1 MSGRVSAV
9 QMTSTRYHMARAR
22 GEQTSSERF
31 GALVFTRAVMRSMLP
46 GRVYD
51 NLVAAMDGR
60 GKIDPAHADIVAEA
74 MKDWAMSHGAT
85 HFTHWFQP
93 LTGATAEKHDS
104 FIEWS
109 GDERVIERFSG
120 KSLIQGEPDAS
131 SFPSG
136 GLRTT
141 WEARGHTGWDPTS
154 PPFLWKGGDGVT
166 LCIPSIFFS
175 YNGDVLDTKI
185 PLLRSDRE
193 IGRAVMRLFRH
204 TGTKAERVFC
214 TLGWEQEYF
223 VIDRA
228 LRNLRPDLVMLG
240 RTVYGAPPAKHQ
252 QLEDH
257 YLGAVKDRILSYM
270 QDFETAA
277 LHLGIPL
284 KTRHNEVAPA
294 QHEAAPV
301 YARGP
306 LSSDQN
312 ILLMELMRQIATQ
325 HDLACLLHEKPFAG
339 INGSGKHLNWSL
351 ATDTGIN
358 LLDPTDASEKSVQF
372 LLLLTAIL
380 QAVHRH
386 ADLLR
391 ASIASPGN
399 DFRLGAHEAPPAI
412 ISVYLGEALERLLD
426 EIEAK
431 GSYQSGE
438 AGVVYSF
445 GIPVIPDMPKEN
457 TDRNRTSPFAFTGNK
472 FEYRA
477 AGAWSS
483 CAWPITVLNVA
494 VAESLNELL
503 DRIEERLGK
512 ADGES
517 LMAFS
522 EAAIPVIRD
531 SLKQSR
537 PIRFSGNNYS
547 AEWQE
552 EAAKRGLPNIHTAP
566 EAYRSLLA
574 EKAVRAFDGILT
586 RSELKSRHD
595 IGMDEYAKVVDIEG
609 QLMLEMFRT
618 QILPAA
624 LKYQREIAE
633 GISILGREL
642 PMQSKLLH
650 RLTERIEKAIEL
662 ADGIEEAL
670 AAARA
675 TSEGEPRALAYCTQV
690 RPACAATREVVDQI
704 EHLVDDEVWPVPK
717 YWEILFLI

>member
-1 MSGRVSAV
+1 MSGRASAV
-9 QMTSTRYHMARAR
+9 QMTATRYHMARTK
-22 GEQTSSERF
+22 GEQSSSERF
-31 GALVFTRAVMRSMLP
+31 GVQVFTRAVMRGMLP
-46 GRVYD
+46 GRVFD

-60 GKIDPAHADIVAEA
+60 GKIDPAYADTIADA
-74 MKDWAMSHGAT
+74 MKDWAISHGAT

-109 GDERVIERFSG
+109 GDEKVIERFSG

-154 PPFLWKGGDGVT
+154 PPFLWRGGDGVT

-175 YNGDVLDTKI
+175 YTGDVLDTKI

-193 IGRAVMRLFRH
+193 IGLAVMRLFRH
-204 TGTKAERVFC
+204 TGMEASRVFC

-228 LRNLRPDLVMLG
+228 LRNLRPDLVLLG

-257 YLGAVKDRILSYM
+257 YLGAVKDRVLSYM

-277 LHLGIPL
+277 LQLGIPV

-294 QHEAAPV
+294 QHEVAPV

-306 LSSDQN
+306 LSADQN
-312 ILLMELMRQIATQ
+312 ILLMELMRQVAVQ
-325 HDLACLLHEKPFAG
+325 HDLTCLLHEKPFAG

-351 ATDTGIN
+351 ATDTGLN
-358 LLDPTDASEKSVQF
+358 LLDPTDAPEKSIQF
-372 LLLLTAIL
+372 LVILTAVL

-391 ASIASPGN
+391 ASIATPGN

-412 ISVYLGEALERLLD
+412 ISVYLGEALERLLV
-426 EIEAK
+426 EIETK
-431 GSYQSGE
+431 GTYQSGVPG
-438 AGVVYSF
+438 AVYNF
-445 GIPVIPDMPKEN
+445 GIPVIPEMPKEN

-472 FEYRA
+472 FEFRA
-477 AGAWSS
+477 AGAWAS
-483 CAWPITVLNVA
+483 CAWPITVLNVV

-503 DRIEERLGK
+503 NKIESRLDKVENGQK
-512 ADGES
+512 VSFA
-517 LMAFS
+517 
-522 EAAIPVIRD
+522 EAAMPVIRE

-547 AEWQE
+547 QEWQE
-552 EAAKRGLPNIHTAP
+552 EAARRGLPNIHTAP
-566 EAYRSLLA
+566 EAYETLLA
-574 EKAVRAFDGILT
+574 DKAVHAFEGILT
-586 RSELKSRHD
+586 AAELKSRYD
-595 IGMDEYAKVVDIEG
+595 IGMDEYAKIVDIEG
-609 QLMLEMFRT
+609 QLMIDIFRT
-618 QILPAA
+618 QLLPAA
-624 LKYQREIAE
+624 LRYQKEVAE
-633 GISILGREL
+633 GVALVGRKV
-642 PMQSKLLH
+642 PMQSKMLG
-650 RLTERIEKAIEL
+650 RLTDLIERAIERVDAIEGAL
-662 ADGIEEAL
+662 QEARRDG
-670 AAARA
+670 A
-675 TSEGEPRALAYCTQV
+675 TVYCQKV
-690 RPACAATREVVDQI
+690 RPACAAAREVVDAI
-704 EHLVDDEVWPVPK
+704 EKEVDDELWPLPK
-717 YWEILFLI
+717 YWELLFLV

>member
-1 MSGRVSAV
+1 MSGRASAV
-9 QMTSTRYHMARAR
+9 QMTSARNHTTHN
-22 GEQTSSERF
+22 GQEQTSSERF
-31 GALVFTRAVMRSMLP
+31 AALVFTRAAMRKLLP
-46 GRVYD
+46 GRVYND
-51 NLVAAMDGR
+51 LVAAMDGR
-60 GKIDPAHADIVAEA
+60 GKIDPAHADTIAEA

-154 PPFLWKGGDGVT
+154 PPFLWKGGDGMT

-185 PLLRSDRE
+185 PLLRSERE
-193 IGRAVMRLFRH
+193 IAQAVMRLFRH
-204 TGTKAERVFC
+204 TGTRAERVFC

-223 VIDRA
+223 VVDRR

-240 RTVYGAPPAKHQ
+240 RTLYGAVPPKHQ

-277 LHLGIPL
+277 LQLGIPL

-312 ILLMELMRQIATQ
+312 ILLMELMRQIAVQ

-351 ATDTGIN
+351 ATDGGIN
-358 LLDPTDASEKSVQF
+358 LLDPTDTPEKSIQF
-372 LLLLTAIL
+372 LLLLTAFL

-412 ISVYLGEALERLLD
+412 ISVYLGDALERLLD
-426 EIEAK
+426 DIEAK
-431 GSYQSGE
+431 GSYESG
-438 AGVVYSF
+438 GKGSPYSF
-445 GIPVIPDMPKEN
+445 GLPVIPDMPKEN
-457 TDRNRTSPFAFTGNK
+457 TDRNRTSPLAFTGNK
-472 FEYRA
+472 FEFRA

-483 CAWPITVLNVA
+483 CAWPITVLNVI

-503 DRIEERLGK
+503 DQIEGHLGG
-512 ADGES
+512 AAEG
-517 LMAFS
+517 APFAA
-522 EAAIPVIRD
+522 AAIPVIRD

-537 PIRFSGNNYS
+537 LIRFSGNNYS
-547 AEWQE
+547 TEWQE
-552 EAAKRGLPNIHTAP
+552 EAARRGLPNVHTAP
-566 EAYRSLLA
+566 EAYQALLT
-574 EKAVRAFDGILT
+574 EKALRAFNGILT
-586 RSELKSRHD
+586 GSELKSRHD
-595 IGMDEYAKVVDIEG
+595 IGADEYSKTVDIEG
-609 QLMLEMFRT
+609 QLMLEIFRT
-618 QILPAA
+618 QLLPAA
-624 LKYQREIAE
+624 LKYQKLMAS
-633 GISILGREL
+633 GVSALGREV
-642 PMQSKLLH
+642 PMQGKLLG
-650 RLTERIEKAIEL
+650 RLTDRIEKAIEL
-662 ADGIEEAL
+662 TDGIEEAL
-670 AAARA
+670 ARARA
-675 TSEGEPRALAYCTQV
+675 TAEHDRAMAYCTQV
-690 RPACAATREVVDQI
+690 RPACAAAREVVDQI
-704 EHLVDDEVWPVPK
+704 EQLVDDEVWPLPK
-717 YWEILFLI
+717 YWEILFLV